1 MKLQFLCAPVCLAAS
16 LALLSPC
23 AFAQDEADRAKL
35 NGSWQAQEQGA
46 TQAAWTIQPQGSS
59 LRVTNSEGDRTVAEF
74 VCELAKQCDAK
85 DAGKKVKVMFYFNG
99 AKLVMMETRGEE
111 VVKRRFGFGDA
122 ADVLEVEMIPVAP
135 AGKTETT
142 HFKRVQAVAAA
153 KP

>member
-1 MKLQFLCAPVCLAAS
+1 MKLYFVCAPVCFAAAVAMLAPRAS
-16 LALLSPC
+16 
-23 AFAQDEADRAKL
+23 AQDEADRAKL
-35 NGSWQAQEQGA
+35 NGSWQVKEQGA
-46 TQAAWTIQPQGSS
+46 TPAVWTIQPQGESM
-59 LRVTNSEGDRTVAEF
+59 RVTNSEGDHTVAEF

-99 AKLVMMETRGEE
+99 AKLVMMETKGDE

-122 ADVLEVEMIPVAP
+122 PDVMELDMIPVAP

-142 HFKRVQAVAAA
+142 HFTRVQAVAAS